1 MRADITWTGVGADT
15 AAAWGGAGIPVAGTP
30 VAGVVALAVCA
41 VATFAIGWRSRAHA
55 ARQEHAR
62 RATQDLIAAVGD
74 LRADLQ
80 AATTS
85 AERGLAVARWRSRW
99 MLGAAL
105 LDLVDPGYAETV
117 RAKGRRLYAD
127 LMAAGKDVPPRGLP
141 RTDIVRELA
150 AHRARRIRPT
160 ARPLVPR

>member
-1 MRADITWTGVGADT
+1 MRADITWTDT
-15 AAAWGGAGIPVAGTP
+15 AAAWGAAGIPAAGIPVAAIVT
-30 VAGVVALAVCA
+30 LAVCA
-41 VATFAIGWRSRAHA
+41 SATLAVGWRTRARA
-55 ARQEHAR
+55 VRQEHAR

-74 LRADLQ
+74 LRADLR
-80 AATTS
+80 AAGTT

-105 LDLVDPGYAETV
+105 LDLVDPGYADAV
-117 RAKGRRLYAD
+117 RVKGRRLYAD
-127 LMAAGKDVPPRGLP
+127 LMAAGKDAPPRGLP
-141 RTDIVRELA
+141 RTNIVRELA

>member
-1 MRADITWTGVGADT
+1 MRADITWTDT
-15 AAAWGGAGIPVAGTP
+15 AAPWGAAGISAAGIPVA
-30 VAGVVALAVCA
+30 AVVALAVCTA
-41 VATFAIGWRSRAHA
+41 ATFAIGWRTRVHA
-55 ARQEHAR
+55 VRQEHAR
-62 RATQDLIAAVGD
+62 RAIQDLIAAVGD

-80 AATTS
+80 AAGTS

-105 LDLVDPGYAETV
+105 LDLVDPGYAEMV
-117 RAKGRRLYAD
+117 RVKGRRLYAD
-127 LMAAGKDVPPRGLP
+127 LMAAGKDTPPRGLP
-141 RTDIVRELA
+141 RTNIVRELA

>member
-1 MRADITWTGVGADT
+1 MRADITWTDTGTDT
-15 AAAWGGAGIPVAGTP
+15 AAAWGAAGISAAGIPVA
-30 VAGVVALAVCA
+30 AVVALAVCTA
-41 VATFAIGWRSRAHA
+41 ATFAIGWRTRTHA
-55 ARQEHAR
+55 VRQEHAR
-62 RATQDLIAAVGD
+62 RTTQDLIAAVGD

-80 AATTS
+80 AARTT

-117 RAKGRRLYAD
+117 RVKGRRLYAD
-127 LMAAGKDVPPRGLP
+127 LMAAGKDAPPRGLP
-141 RTDIVRELA
+141 RTNIVRELA